1 MKLHISGILIN
12 HFAKTEPFAQEL
24 VGFLFYRNMILVKK
38 GSTAFTQE
46 LHCFVICFHALPLGS
61 VYTGTRMGEQGWMGR
76 FLTRHYMQIFPIRFF
91 QFFSVTFLSMEVH
104 LQCRHNLPPAGEIF
118 DKTLLNSIFKFD
130 SSLLIVFMIFLVKL
144 RTMLSKKHCYIK
156 NNDPVIMSSSVA
168 FFLGYIT

>member
-104 LQCRHNLPPAGEIF
+104 LQCRHNLP
-118 DKTLLNSIFKFD
+118 L
-130 SSLLIVFMIFLVKL
+130 LVKFL
-144 RTMLSKKHCYIK
+144 IK
-156 NNDPVIMSSSVA
+156 L
-168 FFLGYIT
+168 F